1 MEKVLVIG
9 ANGQLGSELTDALRK
24 KWGTANVIASDIR
37 LPQQQETDNRFEIL
51 DALDKAALYRIIEK
65 EGISQVYHLAA
76 VLSASGE
83 KNPHFA
89 WKLNMESLLN
99 VLEAGREL
107 KISKIF
113 WPSSIAIFGP
123 DTPKQQVPQLT
134 ICNPTTIYGISKL
147 AGEQWCE
154 YYWRNWGVDVRSLR
168 YPGLIGYK
176 SLPGGGTTDYAV
188 DIYHKALEG
197 DTYSCFLQKGTYLP
211 MMYMPD
217 AIQATLQLMD
227 APANSISVRTSYNVG
242 ALSFA
247 PEEIAAAIRKY
258 IPEFRIQYQPDFR
271 QKIADSWPDSIDDS
285 QAKKDWGWQ
294 SSYSLDRMTA
304 DIIVNL
310 KVLKEEGHFA

>member
-9 ANGQLGSELTDALRK
+9 ANGQLGSELTEALRK
-24 KWGTANVIASDIR
+24 KWGTAQVIASDIR
-37 LPQQQETDNRFEIL
+37 PPQQQEKDERFELL
-51 DALDKAALYRIIEK
+51 DALDKAGLYRIIEK
-65 EGISQVYHLAA
+65 EGITQVYHLAA
-76 VLSASGE
+76 VLSATGE

-107 KISKIF
+107 KLNKIF

-123 DTPKQQVPQLT
+123 DTPKQLVPQLT

-197 DTYSCFLQKGTYLP
+197 ETYSCFLQKGTYLP

-227 APANSISVRTSYNVG
+227 APATSISVRTSYNVG

-258 IPEFRIQYQPDFR
+258 IPEFSIQYQPDFR
-271 QKIADSWPDSIDDS
+271 QKIADSWPDSINDS
-285 QAKKDWGWQ
+285 QAKKDWSWQ
-294 SSYSLDRMTA
+294 PSYSLDRMTE

-310 KVLKEEGHFA
+310 KALKEEGDFA